1 MRHIAHSHR
10 SDPEMFVELFGPH
23 TELSSAAA
31 KFNFLGTP
39 RPDWKVPGNEP
50 LNTLI
55 TKFKDLVA
63 DQNPLTSGMNPHP
76 PVYLTYES
84 VVALFDEALAKNTWP
99 VGDKALPFLLPSG
112 KNSSQSDRSNRA
124 TGSKRVRDDAD
135 LDDPFAMP
143 GPAPKRVQ
151 VLSPLRHEV
160 GDAEG
165 EADGEAGDEV
175 DGEANDE
182 ADGEADSEADGTD

>member
-1 MRHIAHSHR
+1 MLFR
-10 SDPEMFVELFGPH
+10 SH
-23 TELSSAAA
+23 TEKSSAAA
-31 KFNFLGTP
+31 KRDFLETLQ
-39 RPDWKVPGNEP
+39 PDWEVPGNEP

-55 TKFKDLVA
+55 AKFRDLAA
-63 DQNPLTSGMNPHP
+63 DQNPPGGGSNRQT

-84 VVALFDEALAKNTWP
+84 VVALFGEALAKNTWP
-99 VGDKALPFLLPSG
+99 VGDKALPFSLPKG
-112 KNSSQSDRSNRA
+112 KNSSQSDRGDRA

-151 VLSPLRHEV
+151 VLSPLRNEV
-160 GDAEG
+160 GNAEG